1 MRLELGRLNI
11 RTGHDEVAL
20 DVAQGESGHR
30 RALGKSYLPAVL
42 DDAGT
47 LSQSDGFTRPSLAC
61 CLKCRLGYLKVFDA
75 RHMVE
80 DVFAELVP
88 AIDSESEMSASRH
101 CA

>member
-1 MRLELGRLNI
+1 M
-11 RTGHDEVAL
+11 T
-20 DVAQGESGHR
+20 
-30 RALGKSYLPAVL
+30 RAPCRKVMA
-42 DDAGT
+42 AM
-47 LSQSDGFTRPSLAC
+47 LAC
-61 CLKCRLGYLKVFDA
+61 CLKCRFGYLKVFDA